1 MSEDKA
7 YITITNVERIE
18 EGKYKFDYQISEN
31 FKEVFKREYG
41 LKRWSQ
47 KRFEK
52 WLSENAEELVGAK
65 ENTDEQED

>member
-1 MSEDKA
+1 MSDDKA
-7 YITITNVERIE
+7 YIRVISIE
-18 EGKYKFDYQISEN
+18 KTEDGKFRFDYQISEN

-52 WLSENAEELVGAK
+52 WLVENAEELSGQK
-65 ENTDEQED
+65 PG

>member
-1 MSEDKA
+1 MSDEKA
-7 YITITNVERIE
+7 YIRVTKVVEVE
-18 EGKYKFDYQISEN
+18 EGKYRFDYEISKN

-52 WLSENAEELVGAK
+52 WLAENAEELAGVK
-65 ENTDEQED
+65 KK

>member
-1 MSEDKA
+1 MSDEKA
-7 YITITNVERIE
+7 YIRVIKIE
-18 EGKYKFDYQISEN
+18 KTDDGKYRFDYQISEN

-52 WLSENAEELVGAK
+52 WLVENAEELSGLK
-65 ENTDEQED
+65 KD

>member
-1 MSEDKA
+1 MSKEEKA
-7 YITITNVERIE
+7 YIRVTSTPPDEQGRVKI
-18 EGKYKFDYQISEN
+18 DYEISKN

-52 WLSENAEELVGAK
+52 WINENLEELLGVK
-65 ENTDEQED
+65 

>member
-1 MSEDKA
+1 MSGDKA
-7 YITITNVERIE
+7 YIKVKSITKVGDGQYR
-18 EGKYKFDYQISEN
+18 FDYQISEN

-52 WLSENAEELVGAK
+52 WLVENAEELTGRK
-65 ENTDEQED
+65 QD

>member
-7 YITITNVERIE
+7 YIRITNVVKVE
-18 EGKYKFDYQISEN
+18 EGKYQFDYEISKN
-31 FKEVFKREYG
+31 FREVFKREYG

-52 WLSENAEELVGAK
+52 WLAENAEELVGAQK
-65 ENTDEQED
+65 K

>member
-7 YITITNVERIE
+7 YIKITKVIKID

-41 LKRWSQ
+41 LQRWSQ

-52 WLSENAEELVGAK
+52 WLAENAEELVGAK
-65 ENTDEQED
+65 KDAEEG